1 MEAKMTDDDL
11 TRIIIGCAYKVHN
24 TLGPGFLEKVYENAL
39 RIELEKAGFRV
50 KQQEPI
56 NVIYEGQIVGE
67 YYADLW
73 VNERVVVELKAALVL
88 TKEHEVQLVNYLTA
102 TGVNDGLLINF
113 GPSVQVKRKFR
124 EYKPKKPLLNA
135 ILPANDLN

>member
-1 MEAKMTDDDL
+1 MKDDDL
-11 TRIIIGCAYKVHN
+11 TQKIIGCAYKVHN

-39 RIELEKAGFRV
+39 RIELEKVGFRV

-56 NVIYEGQIVGE
+56 NVIYDGQIVGE

-73 VNERVVVELKAALVL
+73 VNERVVLELKAALVL
-88 TKEHEVQLVNYLTA
+88 AKEHEVQLVNYLTA
-102 TGVNDGLLINF
+102 TGIKDGLLINF

-124 EYKPKKPLLNA
+124 EYKPKMTLLNA

>member
-1 MEAKMTDDDL
+1 MKHDDL
-11 TRIIIGCAYKVHN
+11 THKIIGCAYTVHN

-39 RIELEKAGFRV
+39 RIELEKLGLEV

-56 NVIYEGQIVGE
+56 NVTYDGQVVGE

-73 VNERVVVELKAALVL
+73 VDECVVIELKAVQTLV
-88 TKEHEVQLVNYLTA
+88 KQHEIQLVNYLTA
-102 TGVNDGLLINF
+102 TGIDCGLLLNF

-124 EYKPKKPLLNA
+124 EFKPKSLIQS
-135 ILPANDLN
+135 IL